1 MEGQCGRARAGVSGS
16 TWAVAAGVGFGV
28 FQVLNR
34 RALTGIEDAYL
45 STFVQL
51 IVAAVVLAAAAV
63 ATQDLALL
71 ADATTWSL
79 ILFAAAGVV
88 HFVFGWTFLNL
99 SQQRIGA
106 ARTAPLLT
114 TTPLFGLVI
123 AAVTIGQFPRALV
136 LLAIAPMVAGA
147 YVLSGGG
154 HEARGLDAVY
164 GVATAAMWAT
174 SAVLTLEAL
183 EGLPSPLLGV
193 TVGMLAAVPSYAVA
207 LLVHRHRH
215 GLAGMARGTFALK
228 VAAAILLALATWWRL
243 LALDGAAVGVV
254 LALNLLS
261 VPVTLLLAPVVVGRR
276 LEVVTLRLWIGA
288 ALVMTGTLSL
298 IAMENT

>member
-1 MEGQCGRARAGVSGS
+1 M
-16 TWAVAAGVGFGV
+16 WAVASGVGFGV

-34 RALTGIEDAYL
+34 RALLGISDAYL

-51 IVAAVVLAAAAV
+51 VVAALVLAAAAV

-71 ADATTWSL
+71 GDATTWSL
-79 ILFAAAGVV
+79 VAFAAAGVV
-88 HFVFGWTFLNL
+88 HFLFGWTFLNL

-114 TTPLFGLVI
+114 TTPLFGLAI
-123 AAVTIGQFPRALV
+123 AAVTLGQLPRAVV

-147 YVLSGGG
+147 YLLAGGG
-154 HEARGLDAVY
+154 DEARGLDALF
-164 GVATAAMWAT
+164 GIATAAMWAT

-207 LLVHRHRH
+207 LLIHRWRH
-215 GLAGMARGTFALK
+215 GIAGVARASFALK
-228 VAAAILLALATWWRL
+228 VGAAILLALATWWRL
-243 LALDGAAVGVV
+243 LALDNAAVGVV
-254 LALNLLS
+254 LSLNLLS
-261 VPVTLLLAPVVVGRR
+261 VPVTLLLAPLVVGRR
-276 LEVVTLRLWIGA
+276 LEAVTLRLWAGA

-298 IAMENT
+298 IAVENA

>member
-1 MEGQCGRARAGVSGS
+1 M
-16 TWAVAAGVGFGV
+16 WAVAAGLGFGV

-34 RALTGIEDAYL
+34 RALTGLEDAYL

-51 IVAAVVLAAAAV
+51 VVAALVLAAAAI

-71 ADATTWSL
+71 GDATTWSL
-79 ILFAAAGVV
+79 FAFAAAGVV
-88 HFVFGWTFLNL
+88 HFLFGWTFLNL

-123 AAVTIGQFPRALV
+123 AAVTLGQFPRAVV

-147 YVLSGGG
+147 YVLAGGG
-154 HEARGLDAVY
+154 TEARGVDAIF
-164 GVATAAMWAT
+164 GIATAAMWAI

-193 TVGMLAAVPSYAVA
+193 TIGMLAAVPSYAVA
-207 LLVHRHRH
+207 LLVHRRRH
-215 GLAGMARGTFALK
+215 GLGGVARASFALK
-228 VAAAILLALATWWRL
+228 IAAAVLLALATWWRL
-243 LALDGAAVGVV
+243 LALDDAAVAVV

-261 VPVTLLLAPVVVGRR
+261 VPVTLALAPLVVGRR
-276 LEVVTLRLWIGA
+276 LEVVTLRLWMGA
-288 ALVMTGTLSL
+288 ALVLTGTLSL
-298 IAMENT
+298 IALERT

>member
-1 MEGQCGRARAGVSGS
+1 M
-16 TWAVAAGVGFGV
+16 WAVFSGVGFGV

-34 RALTGIEDAYL
+34 RALLGTEDAYL

-51 IVAAVVLAAAAV
+51 VVAALVLAAAAI

-71 ADATTWSL
+71 GDATTWSVVA
-79 ILFAAAGVV
+79 FAAAGVV
-88 HFVFGWTFLNL
+88 HFLFGWTFLNL

-123 AAVTIGQFPRALV
+123 AAVTLGQLPRAV
-136 LLAIAPMVAGA
+136 ALLAISPMVAGA

-154 HEARGLDAVY
+154 SEARGVDAVF
-164 GVATAAMWAT
+164 GIATAAMWAT
-174 SAVLTLEAL
+174 SAVLTLEGL

-193 TVGMLAAVPSYAVA
+193 TVGMLAAVPSYALA
-207 LLVHRHRH
+207 LLVHSRRN
-215 GLAGMARGTFALK
+215 GLGGMARTSFALK
-228 VAAAILLALATWWRL
+228 IAAAVVLAMATWWRL
-243 LALDGAAVGVV
+243 LALDDAAVAVV

-261 VPVTLLLAPVVVGRR
+261 VPVTLWLAPIVVGRR
-276 LEVVTLRLWIGA
+276 IEAVTLRVYLGA
-288 ALVMTGTLSL
+288 LLVMTGTLSL
-298 IAMENT
+298 IAVENT

>member
-1 MEGQCGRARAGVSGS
+1 M
-16 TWAVAAGVGFGV
+16 WAVASGVGFGV

-34 RALTGIEDAYL
+34 RALVGISDAYL

-51 IVAAVVLAAAAV
+51 VVAALVLAAAAV

-71 ADATTWSL
+71 GDATTWSVVA
-79 ILFAAAGVV
+79 FAAAGVV
-88 HFVFGWTFLNL
+88 HFLFGWTFLNL

-123 AAVTIGQFPRALV
+123 AAVTLGQLPRAAV

-147 YVLSGGG
+147 YLLAGGG
-154 HEARGLDAVY
+154 DEARGLDALF
-164 GVATAAMWAT
+164 GIATAAMWAT

-193 TVGMLAAVPSYAVA
+193 TVGMLAAVPSYAIA
-207 LLVHRHRH
+207 LLVHRRRH
-215 GLAGMARGTFALK
+215 GIAGMARVSFALK
-228 VAAAILLALATWWRL
+228 VGAAVLLALATWWRL
-243 LALDGAAVGVV
+243 LALDHAAVGVV
-254 LALNLLS
+254 LSLNLLS

-276 LEVVTLRLWIGA
+276 LEAVTLRLWLGA
-288 ALVMTGTLSL
+288 ALVVTGTLSL
-298 IAMENT
+298 IAVENA

>member
-1 MEGQCGRARAGVSGS
+1 M
-16 TWAVAAGVGFGV
+16 WAVASGVGFGV

-34 RALTGIEDAYL
+34 RALLGISDAYL

-51 IVAAVVLAAAAV
+51 VVAALVLAAAAV

-71 ADATTWSL
+71 GDATTWSL
-79 ILFAAAGVV
+79 VAFAAAGVV
-88 HFVFGWTFLNL
+88 HFLFGWTFLNL

-114 TTPLFGLVI
+114 TTPLFGLAI
-123 AAVTIGQFPRALV
+123 AAVTLGQLPRAVV

-147 YVLSGGG
+147 YLLAGGG
-154 HEARGLDAVY
+154 DEARGLDALF
-164 GVATAAMWAT
+164 GIATAAMWAT

-207 LLVHRHRH
+207 LLIHRWRH
-215 GLAGMARGTFALK
+215 GIAGVARASFALK
-228 VAAAILLALATWWRL
+228 VGAAVLLALATWWRL
-243 LALDGAAVGVV
+243 LALDDAAVGVV
-254 LALNLLS
+254 LSLNLLS
-261 VPVTLLLAPVVVGRR
+261 VPVTLLLAPLIVGRR
-276 LEVVTLRLWIGA
+276 LEAVTLRLWAGA
-288 ALVMTGTLSL
+288 ALVVTGTLSL
-298 IAMENT
+298 IAVENA

>member
-1 MEGQCGRARAGVSGS
+1 M
-16 TWAVAAGVGFGV
+16 WAVASGVGFGV

-34 RALTGIEDAYL
+34 RALLGISDAYL

-51 IVAAVVLAAAAV
+51 VVAALVLTAAAL

-71 ADATTWSL
+71 GDATTWSVAA
-79 ILFAAAGVV
+79 FAAAGVV
-88 HFVFGWTFLNL
+88 HFLFGWTFLNL

-123 AAVTIGQFPRALV
+123 AAVTLGQLPRAAV

-147 YVLSGGG
+147 YLLAGGG
-154 HEARGLDAVY
+154 DEARGLDALF
-164 GVATAAMWAT
+164 GIATAAMWAT

-207 LLVHRHRH
+207 LLIHRWRH
-215 GLAGMARGTFALK
+215 GIAGVARASFALK
-228 VAAAILLALATWWRL
+228 VGAAILLALATWWRL
-243 LALDGAAVGVV
+243 LALDHAAVGVV
-254 LALNLLS
+254 LSLNLLS
-261 VPVTLLLAPVVVGRR
+261 VPVTLLLAPLIVGRR
-276 LEVVTLRLWIGA
+276 LEAVTLRLWAGA
-288 ALVMTGTLSL
+288 ALVVTGTLSL
-298 IAMENT
+298 IAVENA

>member
-1 MEGQCGRARAGVSGS
+1 M
-16 TWAVAAGVGFGV
+16 WAVASGVGFGV
-28 FQVLNR
+28 FQVFNR
-34 RALTGIEDAYL
+34 RALTGIDDAYV
-45 STFVQL
+45 STFIQL
-51 IVAAVVLAAAAV
+51 VVAALVLAAAAI

-71 ADATTWSL
+71 GDAPAWSL
-79 ILFAAAGVV
+79 VAFAAAGVV
-88 HFVFGWTFLNL
+88 HFLFGWTFLTL

-123 AAVTIGQFPRALV
+123 AAVTLGQIPRVAV
-136 LLAIAPMVAGA
+136 LLAIVPMVAGA

-154 HEARGLDAVY
+154 SEARGLDAVF
-164 GVATAAMWAT
+164 GIATAAMWAT

-207 LLVHRHRH
+207 LLIHRRRH
-215 GLAGMARGTFALK
+215 GLGGMARASFALK
-228 VAAAILLALATWWRL
+228 IAAAVLLALATWWRL
-243 LALDGAAVGVV
+243 LALDGAAVGAV

-261 VPVTLLLAPVVVGRR
+261 VPVTLLLAPLVVGRR
-276 LEVVTLRLWIGA
+276 LEVVTLRLWVGA

-298 IAMENT
+298 IAVENA

>member
-1 MEGQCGRARAGVSGS
+1 MEGRIRHARAGVTGS
-16 TWAVAAGVGFGV
+16 MWAVASGMGFGI

-34 RALTGIEDAYL
+34 RALTGIDDAYL
-45 STFVQL
+45 ATFVQL
-51 IVAAVVLAAAAV
+51 VVAALVLVAAAI

-71 ADATTWSL
+71 GDATTWSL
-79 ILFAAAGVV
+79 LAFAAAGVV
-88 HFVFGWTFLNL
+88 HFLFGWTFLNL

-123 AAVTIGQFPRALV
+123 AAVTLGQLPRVAV

-154 HEARGLDAVY
+154 SEARGVDAVF
-164 GVATAAMWAT
+164 GIATAAMWAT

-207 LLVHRHRH
+207 LLVHRRRQ
-215 GLAGMARGTFALK
+215 GLGGMARASFALK
-228 VAAAILLALATWWRL
+228 IAAAVLLALATWWRL

-261 VPVTLLLAPVVVGRR
+261 VPVTLLLAPLVVGRR
-276 LEVVTLRLWIGA
+276 LEVVTLRLWVGA

-298 IAMENT
+298 IAVENA

>member
-1 MEGQCGRARAGVSGS
+1 VTASI
-16 TWAVAAGVGFGV
+16 WAVCSGVGFGV

-34 RALTGIEDAYL
+34 RALIGIDDAYL
-45 STFVQL
+45 ATFVQL
-51 IVAAVVLAAAAV
+51 VVAALVLAAAAI

-71 ADATTWSL
+71 GDATTWSVVA
-79 ILFAAAGVV
+79 FAAAGVV
-88 HFVFGWTFLNL
+88 HFLFGWTFLNL

-123 AAVTIGQFPRALV
+123 AAVTLGQLPRAAV

-154 HEARGLDAVY
+154 GEARGLDALF
-164 GVATAAMWAT
+164 GIATAAMWAT

-193 TVGMLAAVPSYAVA
+193 TIGMLAAVPSYAVA
-207 LLVHRHRH
+207 LLVHRRRH
-215 GLAGMARGTFALK
+215 GLGGMARTSLALK
-228 VAAAILLALATWWRL
+228 IAAAVLLALATWWRL
-243 LALDGAAVGVV
+243 LALDGAAVAVV

-261 VPVTLLLAPVVVGRR
+261 VPVTLLLAPLVVGRR
-276 LEVVTLRLWIGA
+276 LEAVTLRLWVGA

-298 IAMENT
+298 LAVENQ

>member
-1 MEGQCGRARAGVSGS
+1 VEGQDRGARAGVTGS
-16 TWAVAAGVGFGV
+16 MWAVASGVGFGV

-34 RALTGIEDAYL
+34 RALTGIDDAYL

-51 IVAAVVLAAAAV
+51 VAALVLAAAAI

-71 ADATTWSL
+71 GDATAWSVVA
-79 ILFAAAGVV
+79 FAAAGVV
-88 HFVFGWTFLNL
+88 HFLFGWTFLNL

-123 AAVTIGQFPRALV
+123 AAVTLGQIPRAAV
-136 LLAIAPMVAGA
+136 MVAIAPMVVGA

-154 HEARGLDAVY
+154 SEARGADALF
-164 GVATAAMWAT
+164 GIATAAMWAT

-193 TVGMLAAVPSYAVA
+193 TLGMLAAVPSYALA
-207 LLVHRHRH
+207 LLVHRRRH
-215 GLAGMARGTFALK
+215 GLGGMARASFALK
-228 VAAAILLALATWWRL
+228 IAAAVLLALATWWRL
-243 LALDGAAVGVV
+243 LALDAASVGAV

-261 VPVTLLLAPVVVGRR
+261 VPVTLLLAPLVVGRR
-276 LEVVTLRLWIGA
+276 LEVVTLRLWVGA

-298 IAMENT
+298 IAVENA